1 MYVCVPLASDQ
12 VCNLRIRKY
21 GRTFDRALRALEREY
36 DSGVLAGLA
45 WSVKVRGNGGS
56 GQILEGNGP
65 RKRFGFGV
73 ESGSRLPDA
82 GLLLGGTS
90 LDPLRAAFRVI
101 VSALAAETVP
111 DTPTRIR
118 IVEMK

>member
-36 DSGVLAGLA
+36 DSGILAGLA

-73 ESGSRLPDA
+73 ESGRRFA
-82 GLLLGGTS
+82 GC
-90 LDPLRAAFRVI
+90 R
-101 VSALAAETVP
+101 TVVGWIP
-111 DTPTRIR
+111 
-118 IVEMK
+118 